1 MKNMIICF
9 ITMICILFLYNCDT
23 DFSSLS
29 SVKSGEVVLG
39 NYEGFDFSHD
49 RIINFRNVY
58 PHLLTDEEK
67 AKAIDLFVFSFI
79 DTNKI
84 RLLGHPIYIDLQPG
98 FLIQPDSLN
107 PSIANL
113 EESNIN
119 QVSDLSNISLLPDII
134 YTSIEDILI
143 KPVFALKTAE
153 SNYAIFEI
161 TKIDTNTK
169 DISLEWKYQSNGSTD
184 F

>member
-1 MKNMIICF
+1 MKSMIVCF

-29 SVKSGEVVLG
+29 SVKSGEVVLS

-58 PHLLTDEEK
+58 PITKEEK
-67 AKAIDLFVFSFI
+67 VKAIDLFVFSFI
-79 DTNKI
+79 DTNQI
-84 RLLGHPIYIDLQPG
+84 RLLGPPIYIDLQPG

-113 EESNIN
+113 EESDIN

-134 YTSIEDILI
+134 FTSIEDILI
-143 KPVFALKTAE
+143 NPVFALKTAE

-169 DISLEWKYQSNGSTD
+169 YISLEWKYQSNGSTD